1 MKHRLLFVA
10 LLLIAFGGIAQSKLA
25 YVYGRESY
33 ENEQR
38 KMYAPPIQML
48 GDTAI
53 IISSS
58 ILMNVPPE
66 KYSITFGLGQEAA
79 TPSLAG
85 KLMNDRIQKFREA
98 LKKLDV
104 ADKEMYVDFVSQNK
118 VYEYVLEG
126 NKAIEKEAGFEI
138 KKTVTIMFTR
148 EGMIEAM
155 TEAAAAQQIF
165 DVIKVEYFLE
175 DHTPFYKQLFAEA
188 IKQIK
193 DRKDMY
199 VLATGME
206 LMAKTALYSDNLTVI
221 FPSTQYKKYT
231 AYESGDVESNYNAH
245 LVKKELRKSST
256 AYYQGIS
263 QNNFDKVLNNN
274 SPGIPVQMA
283 LGVSLKFYVKK

>member
-1 MKHRLLFVA
+1 MKHRLLTAA

-66 KYSITFGLGQEAA
+66 KYSITFGAGQVAP
-79 TPSLAG
+79 TPLQAG
-85 KLMNDRIQKFREA
+85 KMINERIDKFREK
-98 LKKLDV
+98 LKRMNVTEND
-104 ADKEMYVDFVSQNK
+104 MYVDFVSQNK
-118 VYEYVLEG
+118 VYDYELNG
-126 NKAIEKEAGFEI
+126 NKAIEKESGFEI
-138 KKTVTIMFTR
+138 KKTITIVFTR
-148 EGMIEAM
+148 EAMIEAM
-155 TEAAAAQQIF
+155 TEAAAEQQIF
-165 DVIKVEYFLE
+165 DVIKVEFFLD

-199 VLATGME
+199 VLSTGME
-206 LMAKTALYSDNLTVI
+206 LLAKTSLYSDNLTVI
-221 FPSTQYKKYT
+221 FPSTQYKQYT
-231 AYESGDVESNYNAH
+231 AYESGDVESNYNSG
-245 LVKKELRKSST
+245 LVKKALRKSST

-274 SPGIPVQMA
+274 KPGIPIQMA
-283 LGVSLKFYVKK
+283 LGVSLKFYVKR